1 MQFIN
6 KCKGVTL
13 VHRMYTRIDPTNDGK
28 KCTNSEKL
36 QKLVSVGP
44 DYAVGETYLRM
55 IWYLWLICIW
65 FFMSSSMEMYVF
77 IL

>member
-55 IWYLWLICIW
+55 I
-65 FFMSSSMEMYVF
+65 
-77 IL
+77 